1 MAYNG
6 KVALVTGG
14 GSGMGQLACR
24 NFARSGARVAALDI
38 NGLGLAKTA
47 EGMDNISTYQVDVT
61 DFDALRAVVDEVE
74 KELGPIDR
82 VYSCAAI
89 MPFGKLLE
97 LAPNTQHQIM
107 NVNFNGLVNTANAT
121 LPAMLQRG
129 KGDFVSF
136 ASMAGL
142 MPTLL
147 TGAYSASKAAVD
159 FYNQTLYHE
168 NRNRGVRFASVNPPL
183 TDTPLLEQGKDA
195 WPKMI
200 DQEGEAI
207 SPQQVLDAIEK
218 ALDKG
223 EFMVFV
229 RKRERFG
236 WLVGRLFPNRLWEY
250 VHKVEGW

>member
-1 MAYNG
+1 MAYSG
-6 KVALVTGG
+6 KVALITGG

-24 NFARSGARVAALDI
+24 NFAKAGAKVAALDVSDE
-38 NGLGLAKTA
+38 GLAKTA
-47 EGMDNISTYQVDVT
+47 EGFDNITTYNVDVT
-61 DFDALRAVVDEVE
+61 DFDAVSEIVE
-74 KELGPIDR
+74 KVESELGPIDR
-82 VYSCAAI
+82 VYNCAAI

-97 LAPNTQHQIM
+97 LEPTTQHQIM
-107 NVNFNGLVNTANAT
+107 NVNFNGLVNIANAT
-121 LPAMLQRG
+121 LPRMLER
-129 KGDFVSF
+129 KRGDFVSF

-147 TGAYSASKAAVD
+147 TGTYSASKAAVD

-168 NRNRGVRFASVNPPL
+168 NRNKGIRFASVNPPL
-183 TDTPLLEQGKDA
+183 TDTPLLEQGKSA

-200 DQEGEAI
+200 DKEGEAI
-207 SPQQVLDAIEK
+207 APQQVLDAIED
-218 ALDKG
+218 ALERG

>member
-1 MAYNG
+1 MAYTG

-24 NFARSGARVAALDI
+24 NFAKAGAKVAALDVSEA
-38 NGLGLAKTA
+38 GLANTA
-47 EGMDNISTYQVDVT
+47 EGFDNISSYRVDVT
-61 DFDALRAVVDEVE
+61 DYEALENTVKQVE
-74 KELGPIDR
+74 DELGPIDR
-82 VYSCAAI
+82 VYNCAAI

-97 LAPNTQHQIM
+97 LDVARQHMIM

-121 LPAMLQRG
+121 LPGMLERG

-147 TGAYSASKAAVD
+147 TGTYSASKAAVD

-183 TDTPLLEQGKDA
+183 TDTPLLDQGKDA

-200 DQEGEAI
+200 DKEGEAI
-207 SPQQVLDAIEK
+207 SPQQVLDAIED
-218 ALDKG
+218 ALDRG